1 MGGDWLTKKVVVVGI
16 ILGKAD
22 KAIGGG
28 VDQPQA
34 SSGTDRCVGAA
45 FAPTVGI
52 SFRPSRSGLHFPPA
66 SRQNQH
72 RLRSVVRPKKGE
84 DIFTNPDPSN
94 CLFNKKRMKKR
105 PPLRPKPQ

>member
-1 MGGDWLTKKVVVVGI
+1 MTKKVVVVGI
-16 ILGKAD
+16 ILGEAG

-52 SFRPSRSGLHFPPA
+52 FIQAES
-66 SRQNQH
+66 
-72 RLRSVVRPKKGE
+72 
-84 DIFTNPDPSN
+84 I
-94 CLFNKKRMKKR
+94 R
-105 PPLRPKPQ
+105 PPFPAGQ

>member
-1 MGGDWLTKKVVVVGI
+1 MVVVEI
-16 ILGKAD
+16 ILGEAD

-52 SFRPSRSGLHFPPA
+52 SSRPSRSGLHFPPA
-66 SRQNQH
+66 SRHKRYGLRCVVGAKQNGRGQADQK
-72 RLRSVVRPKKGE
+72 SGFGPG
-84 DIFTNPDPSN
+84 
-94 CLFNKKRMKKR
+94 
-105 PPLRPKPQ
+105 

>member
-1 MGGDWLTKKVVVVGI
+1 LRYVVRPKKRWFWPGLICFEERIYLLGPKKVVVVGI
-16 ILGKAD
+16 IRGEAD

-52 SFRPSRSGLHFPPA
+52 FRVDQASISRRPVGTISTGCGVLSGLK
-66 SRQNQH
+66 R
-72 RLRSVVRPKKGE
+72 VVG
-84 DIFTNPDPSN
+84 
-94 CLFNKKRMKKR
+94 
-105 PPLRPKPQ
+105 